1 MKLPVASSR
10 ELSMIKGTV
19 MNRSDLLE
27 ALSKETEFNM
37 RGGRHDR

>member
-1 MKLPVASSR
+1 MNLVT
-10 ELSMIKGTV
+10 LNVKGAV

-27 ALSKETEFNM
+27 ALSKETRANI